1 MHPCP
6 SPASSHQA
14 CPSVGSRRSP
24 CRAVRRPIESGLSH
38 EPAATHTV
46 ANAKWGAWMRLRWVL
61 TGAAFT
67 GLFPAAALAQQAQP
81 EQPAVISGPRART
94 QTYEAAFFTQ
104 YAPRTALDIAR
115 RVPGFS
121 LDLGDTEVRGF
132 AGAAG
137 NVVINGARPSSKS
150 ESLEAT
156 LARIPATRVVR
167 VEVGPG
173 DLYGAEYSSRSQVL
187 NVILSAA
194 GGVDGNVTASGT
206 RIWTGYINTDVSGSA
221 LIKRGSSS
229 INLSAGTGRD
239 REVEEGFDRVT
250 NLQTGEQ
257 IEYRAKTNVY
267 FERDPYVSASWA
279 LERAADNA
287 IRLNGRWQ
295 PERFDLEQ
303 ENRVTPA
310 NGPEHDDSLFQRYR
324 TPVIEVGGDVTR
336 PLAGGALKF
345 VGLATRR
352 KRNNFDAY
360 VARDGLL
367 RDDPAVVGGFEQ
379 TQKARLNETIGR
391 VNWTRSNLLGFLF
404 EAGAEAVLNTLN
416 YNLLLF
422 EIDEAGDR
430 VRIDLP
436 LDDAK
441 VKEKRGELYVNM
453 GRNLSPKLRVDAG
466 VNYEFSRLKV
476 SGDTDAKRSLRF
488 LKPNIAVDWKP
499 GGGWHT
505 RLSVR
510 RTVAQLDFFDFISVA
525 ELSNDRVTGGN
536 ANLVPQRAW
545 EVRGTI
551 DRPIFGDGLIKLDV
565 GLDRIS
571 QLQDVILIEEGFS
584 APGNLGNG
592 KRRFVSLQ
600 IDAPLEKLG
609 LKGTRVKLNGQLQR
623 TRVFDPISGRVRNF
637 SDFFPDWEWS
647 AEVRRDAGRLSYGLT
662 VNDSDRFSFF
672 RANEIDSN
680 FNGGPYGSAFI
691 EYRPAP
697 RTSLTF
703 DVDNLFNTTGERE
716 RIFFL
721 PNRSNLEPDRRE
733 RRVRNRHVSLGLT
746 LKQSFGGTNGG
757 GGGAKP

>member
-1 MHPCP
+1 M
-6 SPASSHQA
+6 
-14 CPSVGSRRSP
+14 
-24 CRAVRRPIESGLSH
+24 
-38 EPAATHTV
+38 
-46 ANAKWGAWMRLRWVL
+46 KLRWVL
-61 TGAAFT
+61 TSAASV
-67 GLFPAAALAQQAQP
+67 GLVPTSALAQQAQA
-81 EQPAVISGPRART
+81 EQPSTISGPRART
-94 QTYEAAFFTQ
+94 QSYEAAFFAQ

-121 LDLGDTEVRGF
+121 LDLGDNQVRGF

-137 NVVINGARPSSKS
+137 NVVINGARPSSKA

-156 LARIPATRVVR
+156 LARVPANRVLR

-194 GGVDGNVTASGT
+194 GGIDGNVTASGT
-206 RIWTGYINTDVSGSA
+206 RLWTGYINTDISGST
-221 LIKRGSSS
+221 LIKRGAAS

-239 REVEEGFDRVT
+239 REVEEGFDRIT
-250 NLQTGEQ
+250 DAQTGELL
-257 IEYRAKTNVY
+257 EYRAKTNVY
-267 FERDPYVSASWA
+267 FERDPYVSASYA
-279 LERAADNA
+279 LERAANNA
-287 IRLNGRWQ
+287 IRLNGRWE

-303 ENRVTPA
+303 ENRVTPSD
-310 NGPEHDDSLFQRYR
+310 GPAHDDSLFQKYR
-324 TPVIEVGGDVTR
+324 TPAFEIGGDVTR

-367 RDDPAVVGGFEQ
+367 KDDPNVVGGFEQ

-391 VNWTRSNLLGFLF
+391 VNWTRSDLLGFSF
-404 EAGAEAVLNTLN
+404 EAGAEAVLNTLD

-422 EIDEAGDR
+422 EIEETGER

-436 LDDAK
+436 LDEAK

-453 GRNLSPKLRVDAG
+453 GRNLSPGLRVDAG
-466 VNYEFSRLKV
+466 VNYEFSRLRV
-476 SGDTDAKRSLRF
+476 SGDTEAKRSLRF
-488 LKPNIAVDWKP
+488 LKPNIAIDWKP

-505 RLSVR
+505 RLSIR

-551 DRPIFGDGLIKLDV
+551 DRPIFGDGLIKLDL
-565 GLDRIS
+565 GIDRIS
-571 QLQDVILIEEGFS
+571 QLQDVILTEDGFS
-584 APGNLGNG
+584 APGNLGTG

-623 TRVFDPISGRVRNF
+623 TRVLDPISGQVRNF

-647 AEVRRDAGRLSYGLT
+647 AEVRRDAGRFSYGVT
-662 VNDSDRFSFF
+662 VNHSDRTSFF
-672 RANEIDSN
+672 RANEIDTN
-680 FNGGPYGSAFI
+680 FNGGPYGTAFI

-697 RTSLTF
+697 RTSVTF
-703 DVDNLFNTTGERE
+703 DVDNLFDTTGERE
-716 RIFFL
+716 RVFFF
-721 PNRSNLEPDRRE
+721 PNRSNLQAGEIE
-733 RRVRNRHVSLGLT
+733 KRVRNRHVSFGLT
-746 LKQSFGGTNGG
+746 LKQSFGGAGG
-757 GGGAKP
+757 AGGGANP